1 MSREPIRGFPGIAE
15 YREMLEIRHLRSKNH
30 FVIMIL
36 AVGALLTILYTSL
49 AGYDPVYV
57 LSLSI
62 AFSAL
67 ILLNLTCLAYGR
79 ENVLFNQLN
88 KYVTTFGVFSVAVAM
103 IFIFRSPSMLSL
115 LFIAYAIA
123 AFYQDRKVMLISNVS
138 LLFTFLALMTN
149 YRDFFTVENASA
161 ENDFG
166 LFFFVIVFISLLTIS
181 QYIMIKQK
189 GFFYNQ
195 IAISRETE
203 FRNIEFMIDAGEK
216 ATGRTIDAAGYFAA
230 VEAFAAALSAKIG
243 VPDALGGTLA
253 VLREIEAGEPCERIA
268 ARHPGQT
275 PESLSRL
282 ADLLFTG
289 RHKLRKVA
297 IKIGRVRAVDVH
309 RREIFSETQFKT
321 FNHPSDT
328 LEIKII
334 AFSIFYAALKRGS
347 AGMRPL
353 TEAEIYDAIV
363 HTDYFYYNDPAVM
376 RIYRENNAVFDAIA
390 RDAFAAE
397 AER

>member
-1 MSREPIRGFPGIAE
+1 MKREPVRVFPETEE
-15 YREMLEIRHLRSKNH
+15 YREMLEIKHLRSKNH
-30 FVIMIL
+30 LVIAIL
-36 AVGALLTILYTSL
+36 TAGALITILYTAL
-49 AGYDPVYV
+49 AAYPLVYV
-57 LSLSI
+57 LSLAV
-62 AFSAL
+62 AFLAL

-79 ENVLFNQLN
+79 ENVRFNQLN

-123 AFYQDRKVMLISNVS
+123 AFYQDRKVMFISNVS

-149 YRDFFTVENASA
+149 YRAFFAVENASA

-166 LFFFVIVFISLLTIS
+166 LFFFVIVFITLLTIS

-195 IAISRETE
+195 IALSRETE

-216 ATGRTIDAAGYFAA
+216 ATKTTIDAKGYFAA
-230 VEAFAAALSAKIG
+230 TEAFAAALSARIG
-243 VPDALGGTLA
+243 VPDALGGKLS
-253 VLREIEAGEPCERIA
+253 VLRELEAGETRETILE
-268 ARHPGQT
+268 RHPDET
-275 PESLSRL
+275 AASLSRL
-282 ADLLFTG
+282 SDLLFTG
-289 RHKLRKVA
+289 CHKLRKVA

-334 AFSIFYAALKRGS
+334 AFAIFYAALKRGS

-353 TEAEIYDAIV
+353 SETEIYDAIV
-363 HTDYFYYNDPAVM
+363 HSDYYYYNDPGVM

-390 RDAFAAE
+390 RDAFSAE
-397 AER
+397 ATK